1 MAEGAV
7 SFFFYGLTK
16 KNWSDY
22 EIWLDCCVYFNLNYV
37 TFKTSYFY
45 GDFRFL
51 EFLPEVFDLIFVR
64 VYRRKVSHGNY
75 KDIEADF

>member
-1 MAEGAV
+1 MT
-7 SFFFYGLTK
+7 Y
-16 KNWSDY
+16 
-22 EIWLDCCVYFNLNYV
+22 
-37 TFKTSYFY
+37 KTSYFY